1 MLLSVDRSDGNRRP
15 SLSLEVIET
24 IAEHEGVDP
33 TEIEP
38 PEYESLYEVC
48 NPEALD
54 ALFAPREDGTPR
66 SEGRVEFEFCGYD
79 VVVTSDGSVEVHD
92 ADST

>member
-15 SLSLEVIET
+15 SLSLEVVT
-24 IAEHEGVDP
+24 AIAEREDVDP

-38 PEYESLYEVC
+38 PEYESLYDVC

-66 SEGRVEFEFCGYD
+66 SEGHVEFEYCGYD
-79 VVVTSDGSVEVHD
+79 VVVTSDGSVEVTD
-92 ADST
+92 PETA